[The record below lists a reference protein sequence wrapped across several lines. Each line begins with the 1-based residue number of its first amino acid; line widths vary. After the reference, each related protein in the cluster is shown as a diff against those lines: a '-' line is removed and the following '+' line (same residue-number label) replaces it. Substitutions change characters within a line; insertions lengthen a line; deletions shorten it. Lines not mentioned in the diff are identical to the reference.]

1 MIYRLILLVTMKT
14 AKRARQLTF
23 TVIVAAALSFSTTA
37 MGLGYPDSFIEPAFA
52 QEVFVASNMTGAK
65 EVPPVNSMASGS
77 TTFVNNQT
85 VIDYDLSVSDLYNVT
100 AAHIHQGRGGVNGPI
115 VVTLYKTADP
125 SPGLFGGYSG
135 NITSSMLEGPLKGKQ
150 LSALVDIL
158 SNGQAYVNVHTI
170 KNKNGEIRDQV
181 AVSSGNTTGLL

>member
-1 MIYRLILLVTMKT
+1 MDI
-14 AKRARQLTF
+14 KRKAGQLTF
-23 TVIVAAALSFSTTA
+23 ATVIIVALSYAAISLNAGSMNWTTQ
-37 MGLGYPDSFIEPAFA
+37 SAFA
-52 QEVFVASNMTGAK
+52 QEGFVASNMTGSK
-65 EVPPVNSMASGS
+65 EVPPVNTMASGS
-77 TTFVNNQT
+77 ATFVNNQT

-100 AAHIHQGRGGVNGPI
+100 AAHIHQGRAGVNGPI

-135 NITSSMLEGPLKGKQ
+135 NITSAMLEGPLKGKQ